1 MKEVQL
7 ALRAERRHNALSL
20 MFFLCAAFAFLLRAT
35 ISPQILNMVMSYTS
49 EGGSFPEKLHI
60 GTYAVF
66 LLLAVIC
73 ISRPIRLAGDDI
85 RLFRATLSY
94 GLFLSLL
101 VPYLFIIGR
110 AGSAGFI
117 IDSYLVGCAAVMVML
132 CLGKEMAPALGNVL
146 LGMLILS
153 AVIGIFEAMM
163 HVRLLPFSEG
173 ELEFRPT
180 GLASHP
186 LALGAQCAM
195 AIGFVSLT
203 RWRLWVRVLC
213 ISILFIGTAAA
224 GARAALLLA
233 TAEILFLLVFLPWP
247 RLSPAHRR
255 QAKLV
260 VLILTMI
267 AGAVLV
273 AVLFSAG
280 FLNRFS
286 NTLFDQNY
294 YARIKIYEVFGLVE
308 WKDILFGMNGAAL
321 LKIVNEQ
328 LNLPFI
334 ESTPVILTLLF
345 GLPIALIFAAAF
357 FRYLLQLLY
366 KAPLAAWA
374 GATVSMLAALS
385 NNGLSSKAPDLMML
399 FVLIMAYRKTGR
411 SLAER

>member
-1 MKEVQL
+1 MME
-7 ALRAERRHNALSL
+7 ARRHNALSL
-20 MFFLCAAFAFLLRAT
+20 MFFLCAAFAFLLRAA
-35 ISPQILNMVMSYTS
+35 IPPQILNMFTSYTS

-60 GTYAVF
+60 GTYAIF
-66 LLLAVIC
+66 LVLGMIC

-94 GLFLSLL
+94 ALFLSLL
-101 VPYLFIIGR
+101 VPYLFIVGR

-117 IDSYLVGCAAVMVML
+117 VDSYLVACAAVLVML
-132 CLGKEMAPALGNVL
+132 CLEEEIGRALGNVL

-153 AVIGIFEAMM
+153 AMIGTFEAMT
-163 HVRLLPFSEG
+163 HFRLLPYPNT
-173 ELEFRPT
+173 ELSFRPT
-180 GLASHP
+180 GLTPHP

-195 AIGFVSLT
+195 AIGFVALT

-213 ISILFIGTAAA
+213 IFILYVGTAAA

-233 TAEILFLLVFLPWP
+233 TAEILFLLIFLPWP

-260 VLILTMI
+260 VLAMTLM

-286 NTLFDQNY
+286 ATLFDENY
-294 YARIKIYEVFGLVE
+294 YARIKIYDVFHLVE
-308 WKDILFGMNGAAL
+308 WKDILFGMNANEL

-328 LNLPFI
+328 LNLPYI
-334 ESTPVILTLLF
+334 ESTPVVLSLLF
-345 GLPIALIFAAAF
+345 GVPIALIFAAAF
-357 FRYLLQLLY
+357 FRYVLQLLY
-366 KAPLAAWA
+366 KAPLAAYA
-374 GATVSMLAALS
+374 GSTVSILAALS
-385 NNGLSSKAPDLMML
+385 NNGLSSKAPDLMLL
-399 FVLIMAYRKTGR
+399 FILIMAYRKPVR
-411 SLAER
+411 RLHSEQ